1 MNNFGLGRTTNR
13 NSENIENFK
22 LNREINLFSNSNKN
36 ILEDRDMFNQF
47 SNISENIDITS
58 FNLNDSYGMPIHNG
72 QIMNNKKS
80 LLSNPYI
87 IENNEK
93 NNFVASSST
102 FDTND
107 MYAELEID
115 NKNNMS
121 NNKINNDDM
130 LNMAYNNINL
140 LDENHNSK
148 CIVEE
153 NILEFEYKYI
163 KEKKDKIRVD
173 VSSPYALAY
182 LWKIII
188 LLSKNPTSDKILQTF
203 RLKNKEEIITEVKK
217 NSNVFDEYGNL
228 RISIPENFNK
238 TINISFIK
246 KIEEIYKVKIEQNTN
261 LDENIIEI
269 NLDYNFELEIPKK
282 YNPEIIINYL
292 SDYRENRIKFLKLN
306 NIPVSLIV
314 DKQNDI
320 VNIEIPFNG
329 NTVLGFIYNTNQR
342 LLESI
347 PYDLI
352 LLDKE
357 PDHLIKELIIPKIN
371 KNKKSKYSKKFE
383 ELFNKVH
390 LGEIIYGNL
399 YNLDI
404 NTNLGISINIVD
416 ENLENKY
423 KLESSYENIVINHRC
438 FYYIKN
444 KKIVNK
450 ILSCGIIDY

>member
-188 LLSKNPTSDKILQTF
+188 LL
-203 RLKNKEEIITEVKK
+203 
-217 NSNVFDEYGNL
+217 
-228 RISIPENFNK
+228 
-238 TINISFIK
+238 
-246 KIEEIYKVKIEQNTN
+246 
-261 LDENIIEI
+261 
-269 NLDYNFELEIPKK
+269 
-282 YNPEIIINYL
+282 
-292 SDYRENRIKFLKLN
+292 
-306 NIPVSLIV
+306 
-314 DKQNDI
+314 
-320 VNIEIPFNG
+320 
-329 NTVLGFIYNTNQR
+329 
-342 LLESI
+342 
-347 PYDLI
+347 
-352 LLDKE
+352 
-357 PDHLIKELIIPKIN
+357 
-371 KNKKSKYSKKFE
+371 
-383 ELFNKVH
+383 
-390 LGEIIYGNL
+390 
-399 YNLDI
+399 
-404 NTNLGISINIVD
+404 
-416 ENLENKY
+416 
-423 KLESSYENIVINHRC
+423 
-438 FYYIKN
+438 
-444 KKIVNK
+444 
-450 ILSCGIIDY
+450 